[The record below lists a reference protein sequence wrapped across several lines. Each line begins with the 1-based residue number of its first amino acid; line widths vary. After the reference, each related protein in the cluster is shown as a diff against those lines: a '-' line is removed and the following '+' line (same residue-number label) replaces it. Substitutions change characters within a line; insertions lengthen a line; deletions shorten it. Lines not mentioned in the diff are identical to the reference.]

1 MDIDDPA
8 SVAER
13 AARAGGET
21 AAETFRGRLDVETKS
36 NEADL
41 VTQADRAA
49 QRAVLTELRDA
60 TPDVPIVAEEAD
72 ARKEVP
78 AEGPAWIVDP
88 IDGTAN
94 YVRGIQF
101 WATSVAAVED
111 GEPVAAANVLPALGD
126 AYVTDGSTAR
136 MNGEPVS
143 VSERSNPAAF
153 AVALTMWWGFT
164 EEGSYGDTIARLGE
178 RFGDLRRIGAAQPT
192 LSLVASGALDAA
204 ATPIPPNPWDAVAG
218 VGLVRAAGG
227 VVTDVHG
234 DRWTVDSEG
243 LVASNG
249 RAHDRLV
256 DAVGGE
262 N

>member
-1 MDIDDPA
+1 MKIDDPA

-21 AAETFRGRLDVETKS
+21 AAETFRGRLDVETKE

-49 QRAVLTELRDA
+49 QRTVLSELRDA
-60 TPDVPIVAEEAD
+60 TPDVPIVAEEED

-94 YVRGIQF
+94 YVRGIQV

-111 GEPVAAANVLPALGD
+111 GEPIAAANALPALD
-126 AYVTDGSTAR
+126 DVYVADRSTAR
-136 MNGEPVS
+136 MNGEPMA

-153 AVALTMWWGFT
+153 AVAIAMWWGFT
-164 EEGSYGDTIARLGE
+164 EDGEYGDTIARLGE
-178 RFGDLRRIGAAQPT
+178 RFGDLRRLGSAQAT

-218 VGLVRAAGG
+218 VQLVRAAGG

-234 DRWTVDSEG
+234 DRWTVDGEG

-249 RAHDRLV
+249 RAHERLV
-256 DAVGGE
+256 EAVGGD